1 MNYTVTTT
9 DAKKVS
15 VTITR
20 RQLWDNYVDC
30 WRDIAWDGEPMID
43 HLKKVHSVLV
53 TASELNFVDLRKLF
67 RSGDTVMLM
76 GDAMQFL
83 DNGVDNGVD
92 ILREIIVV
100 DYTHKNVTIRH
111 EDISF

>member
-1 MNYTVTTT
+1 MNYTVATT

-20 RQLWDNYVDC
+20 RQLWDNYVNC
-30 WRDIAWDGEPMID
+30 WKDIAYDGHPMID
-43 HLKKVHSVLV
+43 SLKRVHSVLV
-53 TASELNFVDLRKLF
+53 TDESLDFVKLRNLF
-67 RSGDTVMLM
+67 HSGDAMLLM

-83 DNGVDNGVD
+83 DNGVD

-100 DYTHKNVTIRH
+100 DDGGKNVTIRH
-111 EDISF
+111 EYISF

>member
-1 MNYTVTTT
+1 MNYTVATT

-30 WRDIAWDGEPMID
+30 WRDIAWEGEPMID
-43 HLKKVHSVLV
+43 SLKTVYSVLV
-53 TASELNFVDLRKLF
+53 TDYELNFNDLRKLF

-83 DNGVDNGVD
+83 DNGVD

-100 DYTHKNVTIRH
+100 DDGGKNVTIRH
-111 EDISF
+111 EHISF